1 METSAKTGE
10 NIEEVFFEIGKY
22 YILLKLKF
30 KRMFQA
36 IIVETANKEPRF
48 FLSSLD
54 TFLHNKLA
62 VSVPA

>member
-1 METSAKTGE
+1 METSAKTGK

-22 YILLKLKF
+22 YILLKLNF
-30 KRMFQA
+30 KRMLQA
-36 IIVETANKEPRF
+36 IIVETGKKEPRY

-62 VSVPA
+62 VTVPA